1 MKKPDFIKTPP
12 AVAMIVLLLL
22 ARCATPPPRQTC
34 TVEKLDPAL
43 TAIVDDNPEVEVI
56 ATGLDWSEGPLWLPG
71 SKTLLFSDVPK
82 NIIWQWSE
90 SGGLKKYLEP
100 SGYTGAVP
108 RTGEMGSNGLALS
121 PENQL
126 LLCQHGDRRVAAMN
140 APLTAPKPEFITLAG
155 DFGGK
160 KFNSPND
167 VAVRN
172 NGDLYFTDPPYG
184 LNGLDNDPAK
194 ETPHNG
200 VYRIA
205 KGVVTLQLDT
215 LTKPNGIAFF
225 PDGKSFIVANSDGD
239 KPIWYKYEVNEQ
251 DSIVSGGIFINAI
264 AEFKKFKG
272 GPDGLKISK
281 NNIVFASGPE
291 GIWIFDRSGKLLGKI
306 KLEGAVSNCALSD
319 DEKVLFVTNDD
330 KVLRI
335 RLRE

>member
-1 MKKPDFIKTPP
+1 MGMIKNPG
-12 AVAMIVLLLL
+12 ILLFLLLL
-22 ARCATPPPRQTC
+22 AGCATPPPRQTC

-43 TAIVDDNPEVEVI
+43 AEIIDDKPELEVI
-56 ATGLDWSEGPLWLPG
+56 ATGLDWSEGPLWLPA
-71 SKTLLFSDVPK
+71 SKTLIFSDVPK
-82 NIIWQWSE
+82 NIVWAWAE
-90 SGGLKKYLEP
+90 TGGLKKYLKP

-121 PENQL
+121 PDNQL

-140 APLTAPKPEFITLAG
+140 AMLTAPKPEFITLAG

-194 ETPHNG
+194 ETPVNG
-200 VYRIA
+200 VYRIS
-205 KGVVTLQLDT
+205 KGVVTLQIDS

-239 KPIWYKYEVNEQ
+239 KPIWYKYEVNDR
-251 DSIVSGGIFINAI
+251 DSIVSGGIFINGI
-264 AEFKKFKG
+264 AEYKKFKG
-272 GPDGLKISK
+272 GPDGLKINK

-291 GIWIFDRSGKLLGKI
+291 GIWIFDRTGKVLGKI

-319 DEKVLFVTNDD
+319 DEKTLFVTNDD
-330 KVLRI
+330 KVLKI
-335 RLRE
+335 RLKRG